1 MMWTRWCLPVKF
13 KSYLTLK
20 ISFNKRSLTTLKRL
34 KSVFSQYKRS
44 APACNLSLK
53 IPNYDWRFFVTF
65 FRHNFWLR
73 ILHVLPFYCV
83 FADSSRCDQIYMNRP
98 FWFKFRR
105 LGQRE
110 MFYFRTFHFPT
121 FSTSKHL
128 LHGLIFLVVN
138 SWKIWL
144 FSCRVLKWWPIF
156 IHVFTVTYSKHSPRH
171 LANLWKE
178 DDAEKTFTVFWYAR
192 RCTVYTNKII
202 NINFHFFNQ
211 KTKTN
216 RVQCHWLAV
225 RQQWQRHRRGG
236 TLKHRAFLSFAT
248 Y

>member
-1 MMWTRWCLPVKF
+1 MSVLLSTSTKWFENSENLRVWVASWMMWTRWCLPVKF

-53 IPNYDWRFFVTF
+53 IPNHDWRFFVTF

-121 FSTSKHL
+121 FSTSKL
-128 LHGLIFLVVN
+128 TA
-138 SWKIWL
+138 SWPNFFGSKQLENLTL
-144 FSCRVLKWWPIF
+144 FVSSIEMVAHI
-156 IHVFTVTYSKHSPRH
+156 YPRFYCD
-171 LANLWKE
+171 L
-178 DDAEKTFTVFWYAR
+178 
-192 RCTVYTNKII
+192 
-202 NINFHFFNQ
+202 Q
-211 KTKTN
+211 
-216 RVQCHWLAV
+216 
-225 RQQWQRHRRGG
+225 
-236 TLKHRAFLSFAT
+236 
-248 Y
+248 